1 MTDPKFLSSDKWFSY
16 IDHLVE
22 ETVPKKKKKLEGIG
36 LGLPT
41 SDFAILS
48 GCFEISNI
56 TTIIIQERNI
66 FFLIL
71 PIKTTSYLGPELQ
84 SVGSKHWGDGELFT

>member
-1 MTDPKFLSSDKWFSY
+1 M
-16 IDHLVE
+16 
-22 ETVPKKKKKLEGIG
+22 EGIG

-48 GCFEISNI
+48 GYFEISNI
-56 TTIIIQERNI
+56 TTVIIQERNI

-71 PIKTTSYLGPELQ
+71 PIKTTAYLGPELQ
-84 SVGSKHWGDGELFT
+84 SMGSKHWGDGE